1 MTQPPYR
8 LPEDRPMR
16 RFAIF
21 AAVLI
26 VIVAVGSRPAHRGS
40 TKGSFCVC
48 LPSRAG
54 LILKSMVNGRRLRP
68 CTLRPIGELQTSQRP
83 LSKNSDR

>member
-21 AAVLI
+21 AAVFLI
-26 VIVAVGSRPAHRGS
+26 IVAVGSRPAHRAS
-40 TKGSFCVC
+40 AKGSFCVC
-48 LPSRAG
+48 VPSRVG
-54 LILKSMVNGRRLRP
+54 LMVKSMLNRP
-68 CTLRPIGELQTSQRP
+68 TVTTVQAASVRQVADTAATSQ
-83 LSKNSDR
+83 

>member
-1 MTQPPYR
+1 
-8 LPEDRPMR
+8 MR

-26 VIVAVGSRPAHRGS
+26 VIVAIGSRPSQRGS
-40 TKGSFCVC
+40 GKGSFCVC

-54 LILKSMVNGRRLRP
+54 LMLKSMVNRSTVTTVHAASVRRVADKA
-68 CTLRPIGELQTSQRP
+68 TTAQ
-83 LSKNSDR
+83 

>member
-1 MTQPPYR
+1 
-8 LPEDRPMR
+8 MR

-48 LPSRAG
+48 VPSRVG
-54 LILKSMVNGRRLRP
+54 LMLKSMVDRPTVTTVHAASIRRIADKA
-68 CTLRPIGELQTSQRP
+68 TTAQ
-83 LSKNSDR
+83 

>member
-40 TKGSFCVC
+40 AKGSFCVC
-48 LPSRAG
+48 VPSRVG
-54 LILKSMVNGRRLRP
+54 LMLKSMVNRP
-68 CTLRPIGELQTSQRP
+68 TVTTVHAASIQRVAD
-83 LSKNSDR
+83 KATTAQ